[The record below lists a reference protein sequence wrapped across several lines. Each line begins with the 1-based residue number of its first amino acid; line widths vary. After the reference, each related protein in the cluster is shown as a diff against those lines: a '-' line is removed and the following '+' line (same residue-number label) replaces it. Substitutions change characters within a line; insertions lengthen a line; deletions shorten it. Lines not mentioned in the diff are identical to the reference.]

1 MAQYRILVFCTGC
14 GRTHPAR
21 ATLLLD
27 DGPTEKTTVAEAY
40 NNTPLPLELAKLLK
54 GDILCPELAKSVMLK
69 DVDSV
74 YLVPILNGS

>member
-21 ATLLLD
+21 PTLLLD

-40 NNTPLPLELAKLLK
+40 KSKPLPLELAKLLK
-54 GDILCPELAKSVMLK
+54 KDILCPELAISVTLNDTDK
-69 DVDSV
+69 V
-74 YLVPILNGS
+74 YLVRMD

>member
-40 NNTPLPLELAKLLK
+40 KNKPLPLELAKLLK
-54 GDILCPELAKSVMLK
+54 KDILCPESAISVTLNDADK
-69 DVDSV
+69 V
-74 YLVPILNGS
+74 YLVPMD